1 LEEKLMSEAMVVE
14 TIIEAYWLLQ
24 GYWTKSRY
32 AFQTK
37 SSGWSDIDVLA
48 YHPEQKILVISESKA
63 RGQKKDVFVY
73 PKEPGYGIFQF
84 DKEMGNYFSFLSH
97 IREVCFGDCIF
108 KNFRDMVRT
117 VVGQLVSNYYI
128 KDRDLPEVKKDIFKR
143 VKRDVPKSVEVQIR
157 LDTTF
162 KIFCEIIKRVNADRR
177 GRRYGH
183 PVLDI
188 AREINRYVNPKLSYA
203 GEEKNRILKDLR
215 AMFDQSLE
223 G

>member
-1 LEEKLMSEAMVVE
+1 MSEATVVE
-14 TIIEAYWLLQ
+14 NIIEAYWLLQ

-37 SSGWSDIDVLA
+37 GRGWSDIDVLA
-48 YHPEQKILVISESKA
+48 YHPEQKVLVISESKA

-73 PKEPGYGIFQF
+73 PKEQGYDFFQF
-84 DKEMGNYFSFLSH
+84 DKDMGNYLSFLSH
-97 IREVCFGDCIF
+97 IREVCFGDRIF
-108 KNFRDMVRT
+108 KNFRGMVRT
-117 VVGQLVSNYYI
+117 VVVQLVSNYYI
-128 KDRDLPEVKKDIFKR
+128 KDRDLPEVKKDIYKR
-143 VKRDVPKSVEVQIR
+143 VKRDVPKNVEVQIR

-188 AREINRYVNPKLSYA
+188 AREINRYINPKISYA
-203 GEEKNRILKDLR
+203 GKDKNNILKDLR